1 MGNFDSASFDGSTG
15 GFDTGAA
22 DSAFSASNWKL
33 WRRKKRIEEG
43 ELPPVIEEQA
53 QEAIR
58 DAQIASI
65 EQARATDEAER
76 REALLRAMEAREA
89 FENAYREAYGEA
101 YVAEIV
107 SELWRKEMRRVERRR
122 KAAILLLH

>member
-15 GFDTGAA
+15 GFDTGAS
-22 DSAFSASNWKL
+22 DSAFSASNWQF
-33 WRRKKRIEEG
+33 WSRRKKLEEG
-43 ELPPVIEEQA
+43 ELPPIEQEQA

-58 DAQIASI
+58 EAQAASAQ
-65 EQARATDEAER
+65 QAMATDDHER
-76 REALLRAMEAREA
+76 KEALLRAMEAREV

-107 SELWRKEMRRVERRR
+107 SELWRKEMRRIERRR